1 MFYLAPSS
9 GRLIL
14 MAARI
19 TRTLFRSIVMRNLLQ
34 TITMIFA
41 FTIAGCV
48 EGSGTEH
55 GNVSI
60 DVSPDGKTVVFSSAD
75 GDLFLFNIKSKS
87 VKRLTS
93 TDAIE
98 SVPAFAP
105 DGKSI
110 VYSASKDSSSA
121 GSIYHMVLAG
131 LATTKLTSEDEQS
144 DFLPRYSPDE
154 KKIIFGRAYRNR
166 PYSMGGT
173 IWDDWDVCEM
183 DADGK
188 NVTRLTTENYYQLYR
203 MVPRTDGSIVYSAGT
218 NAVAYTITVGDRKI
232 EQIPLDSDAETKPNA
247 WASDIMISP
256 DESTMVFTS
265 DRTRAFWYDVYL
277 STDGNKATG
286 LVGKKSRYNRYPDF
300 APDGERI
307 IFMARTKF
315 GNGNRP
321 IFSLWEVS
329 TTGNSRE
336 IASDQLFTDPA
347 SYKPK
352 NAE

>member
-1 MFYLAPSS
+1 
-9 GRLIL
+9 
-14 MAARI
+14 
-19 TRTLFRSIVMRNLLQ
+19 MRNLLQ
-34 TITMIFA
+34 TICVIF
-41 FTIAGCV
+41 TVTLLGCV
-48 EGSGTEH
+48 EESDTEH

-60 DVSPDGKTVVFSSAD
+60 DVSPDGTLVVFSSAD
-75 GDLFLFNIKSKS
+75 GDLFLFNITSES
-87 VKRLTS
+87 VTRLTS

-110 VYSASKDSSSA
+110 VYSASKHSSAA
-121 GSIYHMVLAG
+121 GSIYHMVLAS
-131 LATTKLTSEDEQS
+131 LATTKLTNEDEQS
-144 DFLPRYSPDE
+144 DFLPRYSSDGG
-154 KKIIFGRAYRNR
+154 KIIFGRAYRNR
-166 PYSMGGT
+166 PCSMGGT
-173 IWDDWDVCEM
+173 IWDNWDVCEM

-203 MVPRTDGSIVYSAGT
+203 MVPKTDGSIVYSAGT
-218 NAVAYTITVGDRKI
+218 DAVAYMITNGDRNIEKI
-232 EQIPLDSDAETKPNA
+232 SRVSDAETKPNA
-247 WASDIMISP
+247 WASDIMISS
-256 DESTMVFTS
+256 DESTMVFAS
-265 DRTRAFWYDVYL
+265 DRTRSFWYDVCL

-307 IFMARTKF
+307 IFMAGTKF

-329 TTGNSRE
+329 ATGNSRE

-347 SYKPK
+347 NYKPK

>member
-1 MFYLAPSS
+1 
-9 GRLIL
+9 
-14 MAARI
+14 
-19 TRTLFRSIVMRNLLQ
+19 MRDPIQ
-34 TITMIFA
+34 TIAVLLTL
-41 FTIAGCV
+41 TLLGCV

-87 VKRLTS
+87 VTRLTS
-93 TDAIE
+93 TDATE

-110 VYSASKDSSSA
+110 VYSASKDSTLS
-121 GSIYHMVLAG
+121 GSIFRMVLAS
-131 LATTKLTSEDEQS
+131 LATTKLTDEDEQS
-144 DFLPRYSPDE
+144 DFLPRYSPDG
-154 KKIIFGRAYRNR
+154 KTIVFGRAYRNR

-173 IWDDWDVCEM
+173 IWDNWDVCEM

-188 NVTRLTTENYYQLYR
+188 NVKRLTTENYYQLYR
-203 MVPRTDGSIVYSAGT
+203 MVPKSDGSIVYSAGT
-218 NAVAYTITVGDRKI
+218 DAIPYAITNGDRKV
-232 EQIPLDSDAETKPNA
+232 EQISPDSDAETKPHA

-256 DESTMVFTS
+256 DESTMVFAS
-265 DRTRAFWYDVYL
+265 DRMRAFWYDVCI
-277 STDGNKATG
+277 STDGNNATG
-286 LVGKKSRYNRYPDF
+286 LVGEKSRYNRYPDF
-300 APDGERI
+300 TPDGERV
-307 IFMARTKF
+307 IFMAGTNF

-329 TTGNSRE
+329 KTGNARE
-336 IASDQLFTDPA
+336 IATDQLFTDPLN
-347 SYKPK
+347 YKPR

>member
-1 MFYLAPSS
+1 M
-9 GRLIL
+9 RHLI
-14 MAARI
+14 
-19 TRTLFRSIVMRNLLQ
+19 Q
-34 TITMIFA
+34 TIAAILTL
-41 FTIAGCV
+41 TLLGCV

-60 DVSPDGKTVVFSSAD
+60 DVSPDGKSVVFSSAD
-75 GDLFLFNIKSKS
+75 GDLFLFSIKSKS
-87 VKRLTS
+87 VTRLTS

-110 VYSASKDSSSA
+110 VYSASKDTSSA
-121 GSIYHMVLAG
+121 GCIYQIILAD
-131 LATTKLTSEDEQS
+131 LATTKLTHDDHQS
-144 DFLPRYSPDE
+144 DFLPRYSPDG
-154 KKIIFGRAYRNR
+154 KKIVFGRAYRNR

-173 IWDDWDVCEM
+173 IWDNWDICEM

-188 NVTRLTTENYYQLYR
+188 NVKRLTTENYHQLYR
-203 MVPRTDGSIVYSAGT
+203 MVPKSDGSIVYSAGT
-218 NAVAYTITVGDRKI
+218 DAVAYTITNGDRKVK
-232 EQIPLDSDAETKPNA
+232 QISSDSDAEMKPHA

-256 DESTMVFTS
+256 DESTMVFAS
-265 DRTRAFWYDVYL
+265 DRTRAFWYDVCI
-277 STDGNKATG
+277 STDGNNATG
-286 LVGKKSRYNRYPDF
+286 LVGAKSRYNRYPDF

-307 IFMARTKF
+307 IFMAGTKF

-329 TTGNSRE
+329 TTGNARE
-336 IASDQLFTDPA
+336 IATDQLFTDPLN
-347 SYKPK
+347 YKPT